1 MNRPIRAGPL
11 LSPLNIRS
19 YCLTV
24 MRPGLRL
31 AVLLTSAFLLLIGAP
46 TPAAAQGGAADLIL
60 EGEVWTGTEARPR
73 AEAVAVEGNRILAV
87 GSRAAVR
94 KHEGAETRTIRVED
108 GLITPGII
116 DNHTHFNRA
125 GALLLGINL
134 LDVNDPDTLA
144 ERVRA
149 ARERLPD
156 GSWIVGGDWGAYAQ
170 WEQGGDTDAGGEPV
184 LEPHRDPI
192 DEVTPETPVLLSR
205 FDGEQYLANEHA
217 LNEAGLTCAD
227 AGVDCEDGRPTGRLT
242 PVAAERVR
250 EARPEKSWARRM
262 AETDTALTRLRR
274 HGITEIHDITTPT
287 QMRLFQ
293 AFKEEGR
300 LTTRVYAR
308 PTIDKWSGLD
318 AVGIEHGYGDSM
330 LRIGGLKGFVDG
342 ILGNSSARFY
352 EPYEHKDSRGQWRD
366 HMEEGMQAYIDGAAR
381 SGHWPQVHAIGTQAI
396 DTLLTMY
403 DRAQAAVEGTES
415 QRWRVIHAQHLRG
428 PEVADRMARLDVIA
442 EMQPVHLID
451 DMRWVERRVGKE
463 RARWSWAHKTIHE
476 SGVRL
481 SFGSDW
487 PGTNAAWYTTDPL
500 HGIYAAAERKTVH
513 GKPEGGWIPEER
525 ISREL
530 ALRAYTVNNAYAAG
544 MEEEKGRIR
553 PGMLADFTVFSADV
567 TKAETDLLET
577 EVLYTIVDGEI
588 VYQSER
594 ADE

>member
-1 MNRPIRAGPL
+1 MIRPIRGRFLL
-11 LSPLNIRS
+11 LSVNSHS
-19 YCLTV
+19 YRFTS
-24 MRPGLRL
+24 MHPGLRL
-31 AVLLTSAFLLLIGAP
+31 AVLLMSAFLLLIGAP
-46 TPAAAQGGAADLIL
+46 DLAAAQDGVADLIL
-60 EGEVWTGTEARPR
+60 EGEVWTGDKDRPR

-87 GSRAAVR
+87 GSRPAVR
-94 KHEGAETRTIRVED
+94 EHEGTETRTIRVED

-184 LEPHRDPI
+184 LEPHRDLI

-205 FDGEQYLANEHA
+205 YDDEQYLANERA
-217 LNEAGLTCAD
+217 LEQAGLSCED
-227 AGVDCEDGRPTGRLT
+227 AGVDCEDGRRTGRLT
-242 PVAAERVR
+242 PEAVDRVR
-250 EARPEKSWARRM
+250 DVRPKKPWSRRM
-262 AETDTALTRLRR
+262 AETDTALTRLRK
-274 HGITEIHDITTPT
+274 HGVTEIHDITTPT
-287 QMRLFQ
+287 QLRLFQ
-293 AFKEEGR
+293 QFKDEGE
-300 LTTRVYAR
+300 LTVRVYAR
-308 PTIDKWSGLD
+308 PKIHYWDKLD
-318 AVGIEHGYGDSM
+318 AVGIEHGYGDAR

-342 ILGNSSARFY
+342 ILGNSTARFY
-352 EPYEHKDSRGQWRD
+352 ESYEHRDSRGQWRD
-366 HMEEGMQAYIDGAAR
+366 HMEEGMQAYINGAAR
-381 SGHWPQVHAIGTQAI
+381 TDHWPQVHAIGTQAI

-403 DRAQAAVEGTES
+403 ERAQQAVEGTEE

-428 PEVADRMARLDVIA
+428 PEVADRMAELDVIA

-463 RARWSWAHKTIHE
+463 RARWSWALKTIHE
-476 SGVRL
+476 AGVHL

-487 PGTNAAWYTTDPL
+487 PGTNAAWYTSNPL
-500 HGIYAAAERKTVH
+500 HGIYAAAERKTVN
-513 GKPEGGWIPEER
+513 GKPEGGWVPQER

-544 MEEEKGRIR
+544 MEDEKGRVQ
-553 PGMLADFTVFSADV
+553 PGMLADLTVLSADI
-567 TKAETDLLET
+567 TDPSTDLLET

-588 VYQSER
+588 VYASGGNSE
-594 ADE
+594 

>member
-1 MNRPIRAGPL
+1 MH
-11 LSPLNIRS
+11 
-19 YCLTV
+19 
-24 MRPGLRL
+24 PGLRL
-31 AVLLTSAFLLLIGAP
+31 AVLLMSAFLLLIEAP
-46 TPAAAQGGAADLIL
+46 DLAAAQDGVADLIL
-60 EGEVWTGTEARPR
+60 EGEVWTGDEDRPR

-87 GSRAAVR
+87 GSRLAVR
-94 KHEGAETRTIRVED
+94 EHEGTETRTIRVED
-108 GLITPGII
+108 GLIAPGII

-184 LEPHRDPI
+184 LEPHRDLI

-205 FDGEQYLANEHA
+205 YDGEQYLANERA
-217 LNEAGLTCAD
+217 LEQTGLSCED
-227 AGVDCEDGRPTGRLT
+227 AGVDCEDGRRTGRLALE
-242 PVAAERVR
+242 AADRVR
-250 EARPEKSWARRM
+250 DARPKKPWSRRM

-274 HGITEIHDITTPT
+274 HGVTEIHDITPPK
-287 QMRLFQ
+287 QMRLFRE
-293 AFKEEGR
+293 FKEKGR

-318 AVGIEHGYGDSM
+318 AVGIEHGYGDAK

-342 ILGNSSARFY
+342 ILGNSTARFY
-352 EPYEHKDSRGQWRD
+352 EPYEHRESRGQWRD
-366 HMEEGMQAYIDGAAR
+366 HMEEGLQSYIEGAAR

-403 DRAQAAVEGTES
+403 ERAQAAVDETEN

-428 PEVADRMARLDVIA
+428 PEVADRMADLDVIA
-442 EMQPVHLID
+442 EMQPVHAID
-451 DMRWVERRVGKE
+451 DMRWVERRVGSG
-463 RARWSWAHKTIHE
+463 RARWSWPFKTIQE
-476 SGVRL
+476 AGVRL

-487 PGTNAAWYTTDPL
+487 PGTNAAWYTTNPL
-500 HGIYAAAERKTVH
+500 HGIYAAAERKTVQ
-513 GKPEGGWIPEER
+513 GEPEGGWIPEER

-544 MEEEKGRIR
+544 MEEKKGRIR
-553 PGMLADFTVFSADV
+553 PGMLADFSVFSADV
-567 TKAETDLLET
+567 TEKETDLLEI

-588 VYQSER
+588 VYQSEH
-594 ADE
+594 AEE

>member
-1 MNRPIRAGPL
+1 MH
-11 LSPLNIRS
+11 S
-19 YCLTV
+19 
-24 MRPGLRL
+24 GLRL
-31 AVLLTSAFLLLIGAP
+31 PFLFTSVFLLLIGAP
-46 TPAAAQGGAADLIL
+46 DLAAAQDGVADLIL
-60 EGEVWTGTEARPR
+60 EGEVWTGDENRSR
-73 AEAVAVEGNRILAV
+73 AQAVAVEGNRILAV
-87 GSRAAVR
+87 GSRTAVR
-94 KHEGAETRTIRVED
+94 EHRGTETRTIRIED

-149 ARERLPD
+149 AHDRLPD

-184 LEPHRDPI
+184 LEPHRDLI
-192 DEVTPETPVLLSR
+192 DEITPATPVLLSR
-205 FDGEQYLANEHA
+205 YDGEQYLANERA
-217 LNEAGLTCAD
+217 LEQAGLSCED
-227 AGVDCEDGRPTGRLT
+227 AGVDCEDGRRTGRLA
-242 PVAAERVR
+242 PEAADRVR
-250 EARPEKSWARRM
+250 DVRPEKPWSRRM

-274 HGITEIHDITTPT
+274 HGVTEIHDITTPM

-293 AFKEEGR
+293 EFKEEGR
-300 LTTRVYAR
+300 LTTRVYSR

-318 AVGIEHGYGDSM
+318 AVGIEHGYGDAK

-342 ILGNSSARFY
+342 ILGNSTARFY
-352 EPYEHKDSRGQWRD
+352 EPYEHKESRGQWRD
-366 HMEEGMQAYIDGAAR
+366 HMEEGLQSYIEGAAR

-403 DRAQAAVEGTES
+403 ERAQTAVDGTEN
-415 QRWRVIHAQHLRG
+415 QRWRVIHAQHLSG
-428 PEVADRMARLDVIA
+428 PQVADRMADLGVIA
-442 EMQPVHLID
+442 EMQPVHAID
-451 DMRWVERRVGKE
+451 DMRWVERRVGSD
-463 RARWSWAHKTIHE
+463 RARWSWPFKTIHE
-476 SGVRL
+476 AGVRL

-500 HGIYAAAERKTVH
+500 HGIYAAAERKTVN
-513 GKPEGGWIPEER
+513 GEPEGGWIPEER

-567 TKAETDLLET
+567 TEEETDLLET
-577 EVLYTIVDGEI
+577 EVLDTIVDGEI

-594 ADE
+594 AEE